1 VKKFVDYLDFFSV
14 VHADVLL
21 FLVPSLYAPRSLKIA
36 IFTIPLLTGAIAY
49 FIYQVI

>member
-1 VKKFVDYLDFFSV
+1 MQKFVNYLEFFSV
-14 VHADVLL
+14 VQVAVLL

-49 FIYQVI
+49 LIYQVI